1 MPTSRPR
8 HMITETDALAAAL
21 ERAADLWPEDAS
33 DKGRL
38 LRRVLSAGIE
48 SVETAQIKRLES
60 RRSAIEQAAGSLT
73 GVWPA
78 DWRSSARDEWPA

>member
-1 MPTSRPR
+1 
-8 HMITETDALAAAL
+8 MITETDALSAAL
-21 ERAADLWPEDAS
+21 ERAAEIWPEDAR

-60 RRSAIEQAAGSLT
+60 RRSAIEQAAGSLI

-78 DWRSSARDEWPA
+78 DWRSAVRDEWPA

>member
-8 HMITETDALAAAL
+8 HMITETESLSAAL
-21 ERAADLWPEDAS
+21 ERAAEIWPEDAS

-48 SVETAQIKRLES
+48 SVETAQSNRLAS
-60 RRSAIEQAAGSLT
+60 RRAAIEQAAGSLS
-73 GVWPA
+73 GAWPE
-78 DWRSSARDEWPA
+78 DWRFSARDEWPA

>member
-8 HMITETDALAAAL
+8 HMITETDALSAAL
-21 ERAADLWPEDAS
+21 ERAAELWPEDAR
-33 DKGRL
+33 DRGRL

-48 SVETAQIKRLES
+48 SVETAQSNRLAT

>member
-1 MPTSRPR
+1 
-8 HMITETDALAAAL
+8 MITETDALAAAL

>member
-1 MPTSRPR
+1 
-8 HMITETDALAAAL
+8 MITETDALSAAL
-21 ERAADLWPEDAS
+21 ERASDLWPEDAG

-48 SVETAQIKRLES
+48 SVETAQNNRLAS
-60 RRSAIEQAAGSLT
+60 RRAAIDQTSGSLT

-78 DWRSSARDEWPA
+78 DWRSSVRDEWPA

>member
-8 HMITETDALAAAL
+8 HMITETDALAVAL
-21 ERAADLWPEDAS
+21 ERAADLWPEDAR

-48 SVETAQIKRLES
+48 SVETAQIKRLGS

-78 DWRSSARDEWPA
+78 DWRPAVRDEWPA

>member
-1 MPTSRPR
+1 
-8 HMITETDALAAAL
+8 MITETDALSAAL
-21 ERAADLWPEDAS
+21 ERAAELWPEDAG

-48 SVETAQIKRLES
+48 SVETAQNNRLAS
-60 RRSAIEQAAGSLT
+60 RRAAIDQTSGSLT

-78 DWRSSARDEWPA
+78 DWRSSVRDEWPA

>member
-1 MPTSRPR
+1 
-8 HMITETDALAAAL
+8 MITETDALSAAL
-21 ERAADLWPEDAS
+21 DRAAELWPEDAS

-48 SVETAQIKRLES
+48 SVETAQTKRLES
-60 RRSAIEQAAGSLT
+60 RRSAIEQAAGSLA
-73 GVWPA
+73 GAWPE